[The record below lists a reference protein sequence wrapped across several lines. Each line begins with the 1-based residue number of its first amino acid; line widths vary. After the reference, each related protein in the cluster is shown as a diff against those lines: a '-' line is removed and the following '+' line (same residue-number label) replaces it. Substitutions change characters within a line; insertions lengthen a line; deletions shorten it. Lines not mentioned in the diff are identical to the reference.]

1 MGMRPGIGIPTMS
14 KRAKRVLIVVVS
26 LVVLAILW
34 FQFVGLYVDFLW
46 YGEVGFRQ
54 VFTTQAINRIV
65 LFLVAGLG
73 AGGLIFLAM
82 MFAYRS
88 RPVFVPT
95 GDTNDPL
102 APYRTAVSSRP
113 RVFAIGISALIGLIC
128 GLSAQGQ
135 WTTVQ
140 LFLHG
145 GSFGQPDPQFGHDVG
160 FYVFR
165 LPLIQ
170 MLLGWFF
177 VITAICFIAVL
188 AIQYVFGGIRLQG
201 SGRKVTSAATLQVS
215 LLIGVFVLIKAIQY
229 WFDRY
234 NLLFSDRS
242 GIFTGASY
250 TDVNAVLP
258 AKIIL
263 MAIAAIC
270 AVGFIVG
277 ALLRSVKLPAIALG
291 LLVLSSVLIGGVW
304 PLILQQV
311 VVKPNANTKESTYI
325 SKNIDATQ
333 RAFKIGSDNVET
345 IEYSGTTAAQAI
357 NTIGADKNTIPN
369 ARLLDPNV
377 LSSTFTQQ
385 QQLKNFY
392 GFPNQLSVDRYS
404 VDGQVR
410 DYVVAARE
418 LYTEGL
424 FDNQKSWINE
434 HLIYTHGNGFVAAP
448 ANSVTNASGS
458 IGGGY
463 PEYTVSDLEN
473 KGKIPVEQPRIYY
486 GQLGTTYAIV
496 GQDAGRDPQEFDTD
510 ASKFT
515 YNGKGGVH
523 LGNLF
528 QRLVFATEYGE
539 ANFLFSN
546 AIGDNSR
553 ILYNRDPGERV
564 KLAAPFL
571 TVDTKPYPA
580 VVKGRI
586 VWIVDGYTTVQN
598 FPYSQNV
605 TLSEATANSLQSRGA
620 SGQADEQVSYIRN
633 SVKATVDAYDG
644 SINLFT
650 VDDKDP
656 VLQAWKGVFPGLVKE
671 NSAIPT
677 ELRDHFRYPQD
688 LFEVQRTL
696 LAKYHVANSAEFYNQ
711 SNFWRVPN
719 DPTIDTVSAPQPP
732 YYLLAGLPKQTG
744 ASFQLTSVLTGYQ
757 RNFMS
762 SYLSAASDPANYGK
776 LTVLQLPTT
785 TQTLGPVQVQQ
796 LFKTTSRI
804 AQQINLL
811 SVNNNNTVIYGNLLT
826 LPVNDG
832 LLYVEPVY
840 VEGRNNASSFPQLA
854 KVLVWFA
861 GRVGFG
867 DSLSEALA
875 DAAASAPVEP
885 PTGEGGDPGATGTAP
900 PGSTDAGQLPSG
912 STNQPPS
919 SNAPLPANQQEAA
932 AAMDQAYTELQA
944 AKKSGDQAE
953 IGAANK
959 KLEQAVEAYLQV
971 ATSASPSSG
980 SGGAPVSVGPP
991 TSPAGTAPATSGG
1004 P

>member
-14 KRAKRVLIVVVS
+14 KRAKRVLIAVVV

-46 YGEVGFRQ
+46 YGEVGIRQ

-65 LFLVAGLG
+65 LFLVAGIG
-73 AGGLIFLAM
+73 AGGLVLLAM
-82 MFAYRS
+82 TLAYRS

-95 GDTNDPL
+95 RPANDPL
-102 APYRTAVSSRP
+102 APYRTVVSGRP
-113 RVFAIGISALIGLIC
+113 RLFAIGISALIGIIC

-135 WTTVQ
+135 WETVQ

-145 GSFGQPDPQFGHDVG
+145 GSFGQSDPQFGHDVG

-165 LPLIQ
+165 LPMIQ
-170 MLLGWFF
+170 MLLGWLF
-177 VITAICFIAVL
+177 VVSALCFIAVL
-188 AIQYVFGGIRLQG
+188 AVQYVFGGIRLQG
-201 SGRKVTSAATLQVS
+201 AGRKVTSAATLQLS
-215 LLIGVFVLIKAIQY
+215 LLIGIFVLIKAVQY

-234 NLLFSDRS
+234 NLMFSDRS

-250 TDVNAVLP
+250 TDLNAVLP

-263 MAIAAIC
+263 MVIAVIC
-270 AVGFIVG
+270 AVGFLVG
-277 ALLRSVKLPAIALG
+277 AILRSVKLPAIALG

-304 PLILQQV
+304 PLVLQQV
-311 VVKPNANTKESTYI
+311 VVKPNANTKEATYI
-325 SKNIDATQ
+325 SRNINATQ
-333 RAFKIGSDNVET
+333 NAFKIDGNNVKY
-345 IEYSGTTAAQAI
+345 IDYSGTTAADAI
-357 NTIGADKNTIPN
+357 TTIGNDKNTIPN

-377 LSSTFTQQ
+377 LTSTFTQQ

-392 GFPNQLSVDRYS
+392 GFADQLSVDRYT
-404 VDGQVR
+404 VNGQTR

-434 HLIYTHGNGFVAAP
+434 HLIYTHGDGFVAAP

-458 IGGGY
+458 TGGGY

-515 YNGKGGVH
+515 YQGKGGVH

-528 QRLVFATEYGE
+528 QRLVFATEYSE
-539 ANFLFSN
+539 VNFLFSN
-546 AIGDNSR
+546 AIGDNSK
-553 ILYNRDPGERV
+553 ILYNRDPGQRV

-580 VVKGRI
+580 VVGGRI
-586 VWIVDGYTTVQN
+586 VWIVDAYTTVQN
-598 FPYSQNV
+598 YPYSQNV
-605 TLSEATANSLQSRGA
+605 TLSEATQNSLQSQGA
-620 SGQADEQVSYIRN
+620 AGQLNEQVSYIRN

-644 SINLFT
+644 TVNLYN
-650 VDDKDP
+650 VDDTDP
-656 VLQAWKGVFPGLVKE
+656 VLKAWEGVFPGLIQP
-671 NSAIPT
+671 NSAVSKD
-677 ELRDHFRYPQD
+677 LRAHFRYPQD

-696 LAKYHVANSAEFYNQ
+696 LSKYHVTNPSEFYNQ

-719 DPTIDTVSAPQPP
+719 DPTIDQVTAPQPP
-732 YYLLAGLPKQTG
+732 YYILAGLPEQQG

-762 SYLSAASDPANYGK
+762 AYLSAASDPANYGQ

-826 LPVNDG
+826 LPVNQG

-840 VEGRNNASSFPQLA
+840 VEGRNNASSYPQLA

-867 DSLSEALA
+867 DSLSQALA
-875 DAAASAPVEP
+875 DAAASAPVQP
-885 PTGEGGDPGATGTAP
+885 PTGEGGDAGAAGTAP
-900 PGSTDAGQLPSG
+900 PASTDSAQASTGATGQSPA
-912 STNQPPS
+912 STAQ
-919 SNAPLPANQQEAA
+919 LPANQQEAA
-932 AAMDQAYTELQA
+932 AAMNRAYADLQT
-944 AKKSGDQAE
+944 AKKSGDQGQ

-959 KLEQAVEAYLQV
+959 KLEEAVQAYLQI
-971 ATSASPSSG
+971 AGPAPSG
-980 SGGAPVSVGPP
+980 SAPPVTVTGSSSATGGG
-991 TSPAGTAPATSGG
+991 
-1004 P
+1004 